1 MAESLQFA
9 TTDVFTT
16 SRYEGNPLAIV
27 RLPASRSLT
36 QEQKQSIANEFNL
49 SETVILH
56 ESDQSY
62 RTCEWRIDIF
72 ITTAEIPLAGHPVIG
87 AVCYLGRQM
96 KATGAG
102 GIIKGTLLTKAGKLA
117 FEYDTTSSDAQADI
131 PFDVH
136 VHTPYLTRR
145 EQIDGGLP
153 RLAAGATIRDA
164 PFVSIVKG
172 MTFCLIE
179 LGSLD
184 GLNAVQANMTPFDTS
199 GLTKEYVRD
208 GSVVGAMFYRLL
220 TPLSHESSVKARTR
234 MILGNL
240 EDPATGSA
248 SSALAVYLA
257 CYHPHRTAPDDTSIL
272 THKFEF
278 VQGVEMGRRSVIGV
292 EVVTEGGG
300 NDRRVRKCT
309 LSGTAVQVMEGTLT
323 VPEAD

>member
-1 MAESLQFA
+1 MAHSLQFA
-9 TTDVFTT
+9 STDVFTT
-16 SRYEGNPLAIV
+16 KRYEGNPLAIV
-27 RLPASRSLT
+27 RLPASQSLT

-62 RTCEWRIDIF
+62 RTSEWRVDIF

-87 AVCYLGRQM
+87 TICYLGRQM

-117 FEYDTTSSDAQADI
+117 FKYNTTSASAKADI
-131 PFDVH
+131 PFDTH

-145 EQIDGGLP
+145 EQIDHGLP
-153 RLAAGATIRDA
+153 PNAASATIRDS

-179 LGSLD
+179 LGALE
-184 GLNAVQANMTPFDTS
+184 GLNAVQANMKPFTTS
-199 GLTKEYVRD
+199 GLTEEYVRD
-208 GSVVGAMFYRLL
+208 RSVVGAMFYHLL
-220 TPLSHESSVKARTR
+220 TPLNHERLVRARTR

-257 CYHPHRTAPDDTSIL
+257 CYHPHRPVPDDTSIL
-272 THKFEF
+272 THSFEF

-300 NDRRVRKCT
+300 KERKVRKVT
-309 LSGTAVQVMEGTLT
+309 LSGTAVEVMEGTLT
-323 VPEAD
+323 VPDAQ